1 MEIEDEFDI
10 SVPINALA
18 DVQTVQELANLIYQI
33 EVCETM
39 SLLDKLDAVAAARK
53 ALLPE
58 GIDVFGTPIEEVY
71 SSTEAKIGDRRILFL
86 GTNNYLGLTF
96 ASECLQAAHAAIDSE
111 GTGTTGSR
119 MANGSYSGHRALERE
134 FADFYHCHS
143 CIVFTTGYQANL
155 ATISGLAGTGD
166 VVLIDGDSHASIYDG
181 CRLSGAEIIRFRH
194 NDMADLDKRL
204 RRLGERSRSTLIIAE
219 GIYSMLGDRAPL
231 ADIVRLK
238 NTYNSI
244 LLLDEAHSLGVL
256 GHTGQGLVEETGLID
271 GVDFI
276 TGTFSKSLGG
286 IGGYCVSNHPQL
298 DQLRYVSRPY
308 IFTASPTPATIASTR
323 AALKLLHDGIGLRQ
337 QLWKNVHQLY
347 SRLHELGYQLGP
359 EPSPVIAIIL
369 DTPQQALTLWKGLL
383 EHGVYVNLILP
394 PAAPDGKS
402 LVRCSVSAVH
412 TSEQMDYVGKSF
424 AELRDIIFP

>member
-1 MEIEDEFDI
+1 
-10 SVPINALA
+10 
-18 DVQTVQELANLIYQI
+18 
-33 EVCETM
+33 M

-58 GIDVFGTPIEEVY
+58 GVEIFGMPIDEVY
-71 SSTEAKIGDRRILFL
+71 SSTEAKIGDHRILFL

-96 ASECLQAAHAAIDSE
+96 APECKQAAHEAIENE

-119 MANGSYSGHRALERE
+119 MANGSYRGHRALERE
-134 FADFYHCHS
+134 LADFYHCHS

-155 ATISGLAGTGD
+155 ATISGLAGPGD

-194 NDMADLDKRL
+194 NDMTDLDKRL

-231 ADIVRLK
+231 AEIVELK
-238 NTYNSI
+238 NAHNSI

-271 GVDFI
+271 EVDFI

-298 DQLRYVSRPY
+298 DQLRYISRPY

-323 AALKLLHDGIGLRQ
+323 AALKLLRDGVQLRR
-337 QLWKNVHQLY
+337 QLWDNVHQLY
-347 SRLHELGYQLGP
+347 SHLQQLGYRLGP
-359 EPSPVIAIIL
+359 EPSPVIATIL
-369 DTPQQALTLWKGLL
+369 DSPQQALALWKSLL
-383 EHGVYVNLILP
+383 ENGIYVNLILP
-394 PAAPDGKS
+394 PAAPEGSS

-412 TSEQMDYVGKSF
+412 NSEQMDFVGRTF
-424 AELRDIIFP
+424 AKVREAILG

>member
-1 MEIEDEFDI
+1 
-10 SVPINALA
+10 
-18 DVQTVQELANLIYQI
+18 
-33 EVCETM
+33 M

-58 GIDVFGTPIEEVY
+58 GVDVFGIPVEEIY

-96 ASECLQAAHAAIDSE
+96 APECLQAAHKAIDSE

-119 MANGSYSGHRALERE
+119 MANGSYLGHRALERE
-134 FADFYHCHS
+134 FADFYRCQC
-143 CIVFTTGYQANL
+143 CIIFTTGYQANL
-155 ATISGLAGTGD
+155 ATISSLAGTGD

-194 NDMADLDKRL
+194 NDMVDLNKRL
-204 RRLGERSRSTLIIAE
+204 QRLGERSRSTLIIIE

-231 ADIVRLK
+231 ADVVKLK
-238 NTYNSI
+238 NAYNST

-256 GHTGQGLVEETGLID
+256 GQSGQGLVEETGLL
-271 GVDFI
+271 GEVDFI

-323 AALKLLHDGIGLRQ
+323 AALKLLRDGTALRQ
-337 QLWKNVHQLY
+337 QLWKNARHLY
-347 SRLHELGYQLGP
+347 SRLRELGYQLGP
-359 EPSPVIAIIL
+359 EASPVIATIL
-369 DTPQQALTLWKGLL
+369 DTPQKALALWNGLL
-383 EHGVYVNLILP
+383 EHGIYVNLILP

-412 TSEQMDYVGKSF
+412 TSEQMDYVGQAF
-424 AELRDIIFP
+424 AELREIIFR

>member
-1 MEIEDEFDI
+1 
-10 SVPINALA
+10 
-18 DVQTVQELANLIYQI
+18 
-33 EVCETM
+33 M

-58 GIDVFGTPIEEVY
+58 GIDVFGIPVEEVY
-71 SSTEAKIGDRRILFL
+71 SSTEAKIDDRRILFL

-96 ASECLQAAHAAIDSE
+96 SPECLQAAHDAIDNE

-134 FADFYHCHS
+134 FADFYHCNS

-194 NDMADLDKRL
+194 NDMADLEKRL
-204 RRLGERSRSTLIIAE
+204 RRLGERSRSTLIIVE

-231 ADIVRLK
+231 ADIVGLK
-238 NTYNSI
+238 NAYNSTV
-244 LLLDEAHSLGVL
+244 LLDEAHSLGVL
-256 GHTGQGLVEETGLID
+256 GETGQGLVEETGLID
-271 GVDFI
+271 EVDFI

-286 IGGYCVSNHPQL
+286 VGGYCVSNHPQL

-308 IFTASPTPATIASTR
+308 IFTASPTPATVASTR
-323 AALKLLHDGIGLRQ
+323 AALKLLRDGAELRR
-337 QLWKNVHQLY
+337 QLWKNAHQLY
-347 SRLHELGYQLGP
+347 SRLSELGYQLGP
-359 EPSPVIAIIL
+359 EPSPVIATIL
-369 DTPQQALTLWKGLL
+369 DSPQQALTLWKGLL
-383 EHGVYVNLILP
+383 DRGIYVNLILP
-394 PAAPDGKS
+394 PAAPEGKS
-402 LVRCSVSAVH
+402 LVRCSVSAAH
-412 TSEQMDYVGKSF
+412 SSEQMDYVGETF
-424 AELRDIIFP
+424 AELRQIAQ

>member
-1 MEIEDEFDI
+1 
-10 SVPINALA
+10 
-18 DVQTVQELANLIYQI
+18 
-33 EVCETM
+33 M

-58 GIDVFGTPIEEVY
+58 GVEVFGMPIEEVY
-71 SSTEAKIGDRRILFL
+71 SSTEAKIGDHRILFL

-96 ASECLQAAHAAIDSE
+96 APECKQAAHEAIESE

-134 FADFYHCHS
+134 LADFYHCHS

-155 ATISGLAGTGD
+155 ATISGLAGPGD

-194 NDMADLDKRL
+194 NDISDLDKRL

-219 GIYSMLGDRAPL
+219 GIYSMLGDKAPL
-231 ADIVRLK
+231 AEIVELK
-238 NTYNSI
+238 NAYNSI

-256 GHTGQGLVEETGLID
+256 GDTGQGLVEETGLID
-271 GVDFI
+271 EVDFI

-286 IGGYCVSNHPQL
+286 IGGYCVSNHTQL

-323 AALKLLHDGIGLRQ
+323 AALKLLRDGIQLRR
-337 QLWKNVHQLY
+337 QLWENVHQLY
-347 SRLHELGYQLGP
+347 SHLQQLGYHLGP
-359 EPSPVIAIIL
+359 EPSPVIATIMES
-369 DTPQQALTLWKGLL
+369 PHQALALWKGLL
-383 EHGVYVNLILP
+383 ENGIYVNLILP
-394 PAAPDGKS
+394 PAAPEGSS

-412 TSEQMDYVGKSF
+412 TREQMDFVGQTF
-424 AELRDIIFP
+424 AKVREIILE

>member
-1 MEIEDEFDI
+1 
-10 SVPINALA
+10 
-18 DVQTVQELANLIYQI
+18 
-33 EVCETM
+33 M

-71 SSTEAKIGDRRILFL
+71 SSTEAKIGGRRILFL

-134 FADFYHCHS
+134 LADFYHCHS

-181 CRLSGAEIIRFRH
+181 CRLSGAEIIRVRH

-337 QLWKNVHQLY
+337 QLWKNAHQLY

-359 EPSPVIAIIL
+359 EPSPVIASIL

-412 TSEQMDYVGKSF
+412 TSEQMDYVGQSF
-424 AELRDIIFP
+424 AELRDIVFP

>member
-1 MEIEDEFDI
+1 
-10 SVPINALA
+10 
-18 DVQTVQELANLIYQI
+18 
-33 EVCETM
+33 M
-39 SLLDKLDAVAAARK
+39 SLLDKLDAIAAARK

-58 GIDVFGTPIEEVY
+58 GVEVFGTPIEEVY
-71 SSTEAKIGDRRILFL
+71 SSTEAKIGDHRILFL

-96 ASECLQAAHAAIDSE
+96 APECKQAAHEAIEEE

-119 MANGSYSGHRALERE
+119 MANGSYSGHRALEHE
-134 FADFYHCHS
+134 LADFYHCHS

-155 ATISGLAGTGD
+155 ATISGLAGPGD

-194 NDMADLDKRL
+194 NDVSDLDKRL

-231 ADIVRLK
+231 AEIVELK
-238 NTYNSI
+238 NAHNSI

-271 GVDFI
+271 EVDFI

-298 DQLRYVSRPY
+298 DQLRYISRPY

-323 AALKLLHDGIGLRQ
+323 AALKLLRHGTQLRR
-337 QLWKNVHQLY
+337 QLWDNVHQLY
-347 SRLHELGYQLGP
+347 SHLQQLGYRLGP
-359 EPSPVIAIIL
+359 EPSPVIATIL
-369 DTPQQALTLWKGLL
+369 DTPQQALALWKGLL
-383 EHGVYVNLILP
+383 ENGIYVNLILP
-394 PAAPDGKS
+394 PAAPEGSS
-402 LVRCSVSAVH
+402 LVRCSVSAAH
-412 TSEQMDYVGKSF
+412 TREQMDFVGQTF
-424 AELRDIIFP
+424 AKVRGILSK

>member
-1 MEIEDEFDI
+1 M
-10 SVPINALA
+10 N
-18 DVQTVQELANLIYQI
+18 
-33 EVCETM
+33 
-39 SLLDKLDAVAAARK
+39 LLDKLDAVAAARK

-71 SSTEAKIGDRRILFL
+71 SSTEAKIGGRRILFL

-119 MANGSYSGHRALERE
+119 MANGSYSGHRSLERE
-134 FADFYHCHS
+134 LADFYHCHS

-337 QLWKNVHQLY
+337 QLWKNAHQLY

-359 EPSPVIAIIL
+359 EPSPVIANIL

-412 TSEQMDYVGKSF
+412 TSEQMDYVGQSF

>member
-1 MEIEDEFDI
+1 
-10 SVPINALA
+10 
-18 DVQTVQELANLIYQI
+18 
-33 EVCETM
+33 M
-39 SLLDKLDAVAAARK
+39 SLLDKLDTVAAARK

-58 GIDVFGTPIEEVY
+58 GIEVFGTPIEEVY
-71 SSTEAKIGDRRILFL
+71 SSTEAKIGNHRILFL

-96 ASECLQAAHAAIDSE
+96 APECLRAAHTAIDSE

-119 MANGSYSGHRALERE
+119 MANGSYGGHRALERE
-134 FADFYHCHS
+134 LADFYHCQS

-155 ATISGLAGTGD
+155 ATISGLAGAGD

-194 NDMADLDKRL
+194 NDMTDLDKRL

-231 ADIVRLK
+231 VDIVRLK

-256 GHTGQGLVEETGLID
+256 GLTGQGLVEETGLID
-271 GVDFI
+271 EVDFI

-323 AALKLLHDGIGLRQ
+323 AALKLLHDGIELRQ
-337 QLWKNVHQLY
+337 QLWKNARQLY
-347 SRLHELGYQLGP
+347 SRLFELGYQLGP
-359 EPSPVIAIIL
+359 EPSPVIANIL

-383 EHGVYVNLILP
+383 ERGIYVNLILP

-402 LVRCSVSAVH
+402 LVRCSVSAAH
-412 TSEQMDYVGKSF
+412 TSEQMNYVGQSF
-424 AELRDIIFP
+424 AELRDIIFQ

>member
-1 MEIEDEFDI
+1 
-10 SVPINALA
+10 
-18 DVQTVQELANLIYQI
+18 
-33 EVCETM
+33 M

-71 SSTEAKIGDRRILFL
+71 SSTEAKIGGRRILFL

-134 FADFYHCHS
+134 LADFYHCHS

-166 VVLIDGDSHASIYDG
+166 IVLIDGDSHASIYDG

-337 QLWKNVHQLY
+337 QLWKNAHQLY

-359 EPSPVIAIIL
+359 EPSPVIANIL

-412 TSEQMDYVGKSF
+412 TSEQMDYVGQSF

>member
-1 MEIEDEFDI
+1 
-10 SVPINALA
+10 
-18 DVQTVQELANLIYQI
+18 
-33 EVCETM
+33 M

-53 ALLPE
+53 ALLPD

-71 SSTEAKIGDRRILFL
+71 SSTEAKIGGRRILFL

-96 ASECLQAAHAAIDSE
+96 ATECLQAAHAAIDSE

-134 FADFYHCHS
+134 LADFYHCQS

-166 VVLIDGDSHASIYDG
+166 IVLIDGDSHASIYDG

-256 GHTGQGLVEETGLID
+256 GQTGQGLVEETGLISD
-271 GVDFI
+271 VDFI

-323 AALKLLHDGIGLRQ
+323 AALKLLHDGIELRQ

-359 EPSPVIAIIL
+359 EPSPVVAIL
-369 DTPQQALTLWKGLL
+369 LNTPQQALMLWKGLL
-383 EHGVYVNLILP
+383 EHGIYVNLILP

-412 TSEQMDYVGKSF
+412 TSEQMDYVGQSF
-424 AELRDIIFP
+424 AELRDGIFPIAS

>member
-1 MEIEDEFDI
+1 
-10 SVPINALA
+10 
-18 DVQTVQELANLIYQI
+18 
-33 EVCETM
+33 M

-58 GIDVFGTPIEEVY
+58 GVEVFGTPIEEVY
-71 SSTEAKIGDRRILFL
+71 SATAAKIGDRRILFL

-96 ASECLQAAHAAIDSE
+96 APQCLEAAHKAIDSE

-134 FADFYHCHS
+134 FAEFYRCHS

-155 ATISGLAGTGD
+155 ATISGLAGAGD
-166 VVLIDGDSHASIYDG
+166 VILIDGDSHASIYDG

-194 NDMADLDKRL
+194 NDTQDLEKRL
-204 RRLGERSRSTLIIAE
+204 RRLGDRSRSTLIIIE

-231 ADIVRLK
+231 AETVRLK
-238 NTYNSI
+238 TAYNST

-256 GHTGQGLVEETGLID
+256 GRIGQGLVEETGLVD
-271 GVDFI
+271 EVDFI
-276 TGTFSKSLGG
+276 TGTFSKSLGS

-323 AALKLLHDGIGLRQ
+323 AALKLLRDGIELRR
-337 QLWKNVHQLY
+337 QLWSNAHQLY
-347 SRLHELGYQLGP
+347 ARLKELGYQLGP
-359 EPSPVIAIIL
+359 EPSPIIATIL
-369 DTPQQALTLWKGLL
+369 DTPQQALALWRGLL
-383 EHGVYVNLILP
+383 EHDIYVNLILP

-402 LVRCSVSAVH
+402 LVRCSVSAAH
-412 TSEQMDYVGKSF
+412 TSEQIDYVSETF
-424 AELRDIIFP
+424 AGLRKTIFQ

>member
-1 MEIEDEFDI
+1 
-10 SVPINALA
+10 
-18 DVQTVQELANLIYQI
+18 
-33 EVCETM
+33 M
-39 SLLDKLDAVAAARK
+39 SLLNKLDAVAAQRK

-96 ASECLQAAHAAIDSE
+96 APECLEAAKEAIRTE

-134 FADFYHCHS
+134 FADFYQCQS

-155 ATISGLAGTGD
+155 ATITGLAGTGD

-194 NDMADLDKRL
+194 NDVEDLEKRL
-204 RRLGERSRSTLIIAE
+204 RRLGERSRSTLIIVE

-238 NTYNSI
+238 NSYNST

-256 GHTGQGLVEETGLID
+256 GEMGQGLVEETGLIN

-276 TGTFSKSLGG
+276 TGTFSKSLGS

-323 AALKLLHDGIGLRQ
+323 AALKLLREGVELRR
-337 QLWKNVHQLY
+337 QLWANVHQLY
-347 SRLHELGYQLGP
+347 SQLDELGYRLGP
-359 EPSPVIAIIL
+359 EPSPVIATIV
-369 DTPQQALTLWKGLL
+369 DTPQQALALWKGLL
-383 EHGVYVNLILP
+383 ERGIYVNLVLP
-394 PAAPDGKS
+394 PAAPEGHS
-402 LVRCSVSAVH
+402 LVRCSVSAAH
-412 TSEQMDYVGKSF
+412 TAEQMDSVGRAF
-424 AELRDIIFP
+424 AELREIIFQ

>member
-1 MEIEDEFDI
+1 
-10 SVPINALA
+10 
-18 DVQTVQELANLIYQI
+18 
-33 EVCETM
+33 M

-58 GIDVFGTPIEEVY
+58 GVEVFGMPIEEVY
-71 SSTEAKIGDRRILFL
+71 SSTEAKIGNHRILFL

-96 ASECLQAAHAAIDSE
+96 APECKQAAHEAIESE

-134 FADFYHCHS
+134 LADFYHCHS

-155 ATISGLAGTGD
+155 ATISGLAGPGD

-194 NDMADLDKRL
+194 NDISDLDKRL

-219 GIYSMLGDRAPL
+219 GIYSMLGDKAPL
-231 ADIVRLK
+231 AEIVELK
-238 NTYNSI
+238 NAYNSI

-271 GVDFI
+271 EVDFI

-286 IGGYCVSNHPQL
+286 IGGYCVSNHTQL
-298 DQLRYVSRPY
+298 DQLRYISRPY

-323 AALKLLHDGIGLRQ
+323 AALKLLRDGIQLRR
-337 QLWKNVHQLY
+337 QLWENVHQLY
-347 SRLHELGYQLGP
+347 SHLQQLGYHLGP
-359 EPSPVIAIIL
+359 EPSPVIATIL
-369 DTPQQALTLWKGLL
+369 ESPHQALALWKGLL
-383 EHGVYVNLILP
+383 ENGIYVNLILP
-394 PAAPDGKS
+394 PAAPEGSS

-412 TSEQMDYVGKSF
+412 TREQMDFVGQTF
-424 AELRDIIFP
+424 AKVREVILE

>member
-1 MEIEDEFDI
+1 
-10 SVPINALA
+10 
-18 DVQTVQELANLIYQI
+18 
-33 EVCETM
+33 M

-58 GIDVFGTPIEEVY
+58 GVEVFGMPIDEVY
-71 SSTEAKIGDRRILFL
+71 SSTEAKIGDHRILFL

-96 ASECLQAAHAAIDSE
+96 APECKQAAHEAIENE

-119 MANGSYSGHRALERE
+119 MANGSYRGHRALERE
-134 FADFYHCHS
+134 LADFYHCHS

-155 ATISGLAGTGD
+155 ATISGLAGPGD

-231 ADIVRLK
+231 AEIVELK
-238 NTYNSI
+238 NAHNSI

-256 GHTGQGLVEETGLID
+256 GHTGQGLVEETGLIYE
-271 GVDFI
+271 VDFI

-298 DQLRYVSRPY
+298 DQLRYISRPY

-323 AALKLLHDGIGLRQ
+323 AALKLLRDGVQLRR
-337 QLWKNVHQLY
+337 QLWDNVHQLY
-347 SRLHELGYQLGP
+347 SHLQQLGYRLGP
-359 EPSPVIAIIL
+359 EPSPVIATIL
-369 DTPQQALTLWKGLL
+369 DSPQQALALWKSLL
-383 EHGVYVNLILP
+383 ENGIYVNLILP
-394 PAAPDGKS
+394 PAAPEGSS

-412 TSEQMDYVGKSF
+412 NSEQMDFVGRTF
-424 AELRDIIFP
+424 AKVREAILG

>member
-1 MEIEDEFDI
+1 MG
-10 SVPINALA
+10 
-18 DVQTVQELANLIYQI
+18 
-33 EVCETM
+33 
-39 SLLDKLDAVAAARK
+39 LLDKLDAVAAARK

-58 GIDVFGTPIEEVY
+58 GVDIFGIPIGQIY
-71 SSTEAKIGDRRILFL
+71 SATEAKIGDRRILFL

-96 ASECLQAAHAAIDSE
+96 APECLRAAHEALESE

-119 MANGSYSGHRALERE
+119 MASGSYSGHRALERE
-134 FADFYHCHS
+134 FADFYNCLS

-155 ATISGLAGTGD
+155 ATISGLAGAGD

-194 NDMADLDKRL
+194 NDMTDLDKRL
-204 RRLGERSRSTLIIAE
+204 RRLGERSRSTLIVVE

-231 ADIVRLK
+231 ADIVKLK
-238 NTYNSI
+238 DAYHSI

-256 GHTGQGLVEETGLID
+256 GRTGQGLVEETGLIG

-308 IFTASPTPATIASTR
+308 IFTASPSPATIASTR
-323 AALKLLHDGIGLRQ
+323 AALKLLHDGTGLRE
-337 QLWKNVHQLY
+337 QLWKNARQLY
-347 SRLHELGYQLGP
+347 SRLQELGYQLGP
-359 EPSPVIAIIL
+359 EPSPIIATIL
-369 DTPQQALTLWKGLL
+369 DTPQQALALWKGLL
-383 EHGVYVNLILP
+383 EHGIYVNLMLP

-402 LVRCSVSAVH
+402 LVRCSVSAAH
-412 TSEQMDYVGKSF
+412 TSDQMDYAGQAF
-424 AELRDIIFP
+424 AELRGTIFQ

>member
-1 MEIEDEFDI
+1 
-10 SVPINALA
+10 
-18 DVQTVQELANLIYQI
+18 
-33 EVCETM
+33 M
-39 SLLDKLDAVAAARK
+39 SLLAKLDAVAAARK

-58 GIDVFGTPIEEVY
+58 GVEVFGTPVEEVY

-96 ASECLQAAHAAIDSE
+96 SPECMQAAHDAIDNE

-134 FADFYHCHS
+134 FADFYRCGS

-194 NDMADLDKRL
+194 NDMGDLEKRL
-204 RRLGERSRSTLIIAE
+204 RRLGERARSTLIIVE

-231 ADIVRLK
+231 ADIVSLK
-238 NTYNSI
+238 KAYNSTV
-244 LLLDEAHSLGVL
+244 LLDEAHSLGVL
-256 GHTGQGLVEETGLID
+256 GETGQGLVEETGLID
-271 GVDFI
+271 EVDFI

-286 IGGYCVSNHPQL
+286 IGGYCVSNHSQL
-298 DQLRYVSRPY
+298 DQLRYISRPY

-323 AALKLLHDGIGLRQ
+323 AALKLLQEGTGLRR
-337 QLWKNVHQLY
+337 QLWKNARQLY
-347 SRLHELGYQLGP
+347 SRLSELGYQLGP
-359 EPSPVIAIIL
+359 EPSPVIATIL
-369 DTPQQALTLWKGLL
+369 DTPQQALALWKGLL
-383 EHGVYVNLILP
+383 DRGIYVNLILP
-394 PAAPDGKS
+394 PAAPEGKS

-412 TSEQMDYVGKSF
+412 SNEQMDYVGETF
-424 AELRDIIFP
+424 AELRQILQ